1 MKSPSQYGSNR
12 NEETSFI
19 RRVAA
24 PDRPNANRRQKKRL
38 AMAGAAATLIG
49 ASAGVGYATL
59 RATQT
64 SAVAM
69 PAEQQMAASLE
80 VPDFVEAMGDPY
92 YPSFDELDKD
102 GDGIVSYT
110 EYMKDLNEIWSDN
123 REKIAESALPEVV
136 KEDLNSQLDD
146 KIESDTAC
154 VKKAMITSKKRQLTF
169 DRSTINSL
177 YYMLEVFCFDTPIEV
192 PQKYMEMFPDTP
204 VAPPTPVVP
213 DVVAPSATEAATSAP
228 IVIPTTGGGQQT
240 VTLVG
245 PPDNGQQKVE
255 IETGGGVVTTT
266 VTVQNTAKGDEKI
279 DIPSP
284 GGDTTT
290 VIVPQDKI
298 PDNNSGGGDTLAP
311 QTDTQAPQSGTGT
324 FTGTNQGPQSGMGD
338 QYNTQAP
345 QQQWPSQNSG
355 GGGSQQQQTIDVYT
369 PQGPATVTTD
379 GPVIN
384 GKQDVTITTSDGSTT
399 HTTADVIQSS
409 GNTNTLVIST
419 GSGGETTTVTVPQT
433 NPQSGMG
440 DQYNTQ
446 APQQQW
452 PNQNG
457 GGGGSQQQQTI
468 DVYTPQGPAT
478 VTTDGPVING
488 KQDVTITTSD
498 GSTTHTTADVI
509 QTSGS
514 TNTLVISTGS
524 GGETTT
530 VTVPQTNA
538 QSGTGDQYNT
548 QAPQPQTGDNFDHE
562 DHFHFDIPQVLIE
575 TVNGPVT
582 VLFDG
587 PIIDNR
593 QMVTIINVDD
603 SSTTL
608 SLPVTANS
616 DDKNEVEV
624 PTGPGDATT
633 MVEVPEWP
641 AVDSLPKIRHVKPKQ
656 QQIAVDTPNGP
667 VTVTTDG
674 PVIDGKQQVTISD
687 NNGDT
692 TTTTVKVT
700 TTTDGNSDLEIP
712 TTNGQTTIVTI
723 PQTSTQAP
731 EVNVIT
737 ADGPVKVTFDGS
749 IHDGKQDIT
758 VTTSDGSKTKETVD
772 VTQTSDGNNQLDIS
786 TGSGSQK
793 TTVTVPQTS
802 VQVPAQQ
809 RPSENGGGGSQKTIA
824 IDTADG
830 PAVVTF
836 DGPVIDGKQQVTIT
850 DNQGNSDTTLVDVTQ
865 TSQGTKA
872 DIPTGS
878 GGATT
883 TVTVPSGDNTP
894 TTSQDSNQASSGATG
909 ATVNTPQGPVT
920 VTADG
925 PVIDGKQDVTITT
938 STGTTTQTTAK
949 VVQTSDSTS
958 TLVISTGPGGQTTT
972 VTVPTDNQTPPSG
985 DTSDILKKLGEND
998 VDNGDKD
1005 FMTKDEFQLQIGSHF
1020 AEKIMALKEQTRAED
1035 TETDKILKNQKKLED
1050 CILEASEKFGYYGV
1064 YEQAPHFDNAVHWI
1078 DNDCLNQ

>member
-204 VAPPTPVVP
+204 VTPPTPVVP

-228 IVIPTTGGGQQT
+228 IVIPTTGGGQQK

-345 QQQWPSQNSG
+345 QQQWPSQN
-355 GGGSQQQQTIDVYT
+355 
-369 PQGPATVTTD
+369 
-379 GPVIN
+379 
-384 GKQDVTITTSDGSTT
+384 
-399 HTTADVIQSS
+399 
-409 GNTNTLVIST
+409 
-419 GSGGETTTVTVPQT
+419 
-433 NPQSGMG
+433 
-440 DQYNTQ
+440 
-446 APQQQW
+446 
-452 PNQNG
+452 G

-509 QTSGS
+509 QTSGN

-894 TTSQDSNQASSGATG
+894 TTSQDSNQASSGAT
-909 ATVNTPQGPVT
+909 VNTPQGPVT